1 MFERRRGSRLAL
13 WMGWGLCLMGLGCQV
28 TGTSEIVRGYS
39 GAAGPSGPQV
49 TRTEYHPPALTSPD
63 GSMITPVGGPKGVA
77 TAELARSTRV
87 SGPAPGANLSPGFI
101 PTELQKLSQPP
112 YRIEP
117 PDVLLLDTIRMA
129 PRPPYIITPMDA
141 LQVRV
146 AGTLPEQPIDGVF
159 LVGPDGS
166 INLGYSYGF
175 VRVAGLTVEQAQEEI
190 RKSVAKVLKEPQ
202 VAVGLAQFRGLQ
214 QVRGEHLVRPDGTI
228 SLGSYGSVF
237 VTGLTIAQ
245 AKLAIERHLSQYVL
259 DPEVSLDVFAFNSKV
274 YYIIADGG
282 GYGQLVYRFPATG
295 NETVLDA
302 ISHIQGLP
310 AVASPHCSHIW
321 VARPAPADNCC
332 TQVLPVDWNAIT
344 QGGATATNYQIFP
357 GDRIYVKADPLV
369 TLDYTVAKIVAPI
382 QRLLNVSLLTG
393 ATIQSF
399 RNNNNN
405 NNGAAAIVP
414 VVP

>member
-1 MFERRRGSRLAL
+1 MFERRQGKRLAL
-13 WMGWGLCLMGLGCQV
+13 WVGWGLCLMGLGCQV
-28 TGTSEIVRGYS
+28 AGTADILRGFQGS
-39 GAAGPSGPQV
+39 GGASGSQV
-49 TRTEYHPPALTSPD
+49 TRADYRSTLPGLD
-63 GSMITPVGGPKGVA
+63 GSITPAGATKAPP
-77 TAELARSTRV
+77 TAELAKS
-87 SGPAPGANLSPGFI
+87 SKGASLPADAGPGHGFI
-101 PTELQKLSQPP
+101 PTELQKLAQPP

-117 PDVLLLDTIRMA
+117 PDILLLDTIRMA
-129 PRPPYIITPMDA
+129 PRPPYIIAPLDS

-159 LVGPDGS
+159 LVGPDGA

-175 VRVAGLTVEQAQEEI
+175 VRVAGLSVDQAQEEI
-190 RKSVAKVLKEPQ
+190 RKKVSKVLKEPQ

-245 AKLAIERHLSQYVL
+245 AKLAIERQLSQYVL
-259 DPEVSLDVFAFNSKV
+259 DPEVSVDVFAFNSKV

-310 AVASPHCSHIW
+310 AVASPQCSHIW
-321 VARPAPADNCC
+321 LARPAPADNCC
-332 TQVLPVDWNAIT
+332 TQVLPIDWNAIT
-344 QGGATATNYQIFP
+344 QGGSTATNYQVFP

-369 TLDYTVAKIVAPI
+369 AIDYAVAKFVAPI
-382 QRLLNVSLLTG
+382 QRVLNIALLSG
-393 ATIQSF
+393 ATVQAF

-405 NNGAAAIVP
+405 NNNSAAIVP
-414 VVP
+414 IVP